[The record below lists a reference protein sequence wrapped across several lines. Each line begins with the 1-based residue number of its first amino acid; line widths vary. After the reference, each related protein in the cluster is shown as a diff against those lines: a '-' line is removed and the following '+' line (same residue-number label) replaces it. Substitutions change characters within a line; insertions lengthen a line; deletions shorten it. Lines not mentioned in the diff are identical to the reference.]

1 MGWMRLVALVRPWS
15 AALFRVTRPTAPR
28 MRPAAL
34 SGLRG
39 ATGCPPGSP
48 ARPHGVHNQ
57 TRVAPPSVPGPAH
70 PPVSEAVSAT
80 PPKTCRAG
88 WVTAAAMDG
97 RGSECVQEVRP
108 SGRDPPGA
116 ARLRTKPADTG
127 PLSPRHMQGG
137 LRSQRRPVPGH
148 ASNGSPDAACGLVR
162 AMERGPVPRHAS
174 DRSPDAACG
183 LIRATGCYGVPA
195 PVTRTPARGPQP
207 DSRSASFRSGTGT
220 PARVRSGERNA
231 AEDVPR
237 RVGHGSGHG
246 WPR

>member
-1 MGWMRLVALVRPWS
+1 
-15 AALFRVTRPTAPR
+15 
-28 MRPAAL
+28 AAL

-39 ATGCPPGSP
+39 ATGCPPRSP

-108 SGRDPPGA
+108 SGRAPPGA

-127 PLSPRHMQGG
+127 PLSPTAHAGWASATTSYGSGARVERLPGCG
-137 LRSQRRPVPGH
+137 LRPLQGYGARLCPGEHVQAPRCGLRPCPASDRRDDCNKRIDTPPIVIFPAWRRPV
-148 ASNGSPDAACGLVR
+148 ASL
-162 AMERGPVPRHAS
+162 PRHA
-174 DRSPDAACG
+174 
-183 LIRATGCYGVPA
+183 RAPGTPPGRLR
-195 PVTRTPARGPQP
+195 RTPSGQGSRAHERFQQPPLAQPPVVRPRGQAGLLLPQLAQGPGPAARH
-207 DSRSASFRSGTGT
+207 
-220 PARVRSGERNA
+220 V
-231 AEDVPR
+231 
-237 RVGHGSGHG
+237 
-246 WPR
+246 